1 MDIENKPYKGYF
13 PFLRAVILLFKTKK
27 EINFNLLGS
36 YLAFLIEADW
46 DFKHLKYK
54 YIEATDEEL
63 AEKWGCSLTT
73 IWRKKKDLEQLGLLS
88 KGRRKMTVVKHFEL
102 FERDVV
108 NNLANVP
115 FSNKDSFISVAEKEI
130 LKFHGK
136 ISKMKEKRVQE
147 GLQSFK
153 FSSKRDLSFPDSDN
167 EIISD
172 EDLDEIARNID
183 TNDTKN
189 H

>member
-1 MDIENKPYKGYF
+1 MDIENKPYKGYL

-27 EINFNLLGS
+27 EVNFNLLGT
-36 YLAFLIEADW
+36 YLAFLAEADW
-46 DFKHLKYK
+46 DCKHLKYK

-63 AEKWGCSLTT
+63 ARKWGCSLTT

-88 KGRRKMTVVKHFEL
+88 KGRRKMVIVEHLEL
-102 FERDVV
+102 FERDIV

-115 FSNKDSFISVAEKEI
+115 FSDKDSFISVAEEEI
-130 LKFHGK
+130 LKFRRK
-136 ISKMKEKRVQE
+136 ISKMKERRAQK

-153 FSSKRDLSFPDSDN
+153 LSSKRDLSSPDSNN

-172 EDLDEIARNID
+172 EDLDKITRNID
-183 TNDTKN
+183 TNGTKN